1 MYYPDEIM
9 ASEQKE
15 NERAKLVVIHWEKK
29 PQEPAQMKLHALRLH
44 SEDATA
50 FHEYYPLTA
59 SLHQEQL
66 MATISLLW
74 KENFCWK
81 PYNKQKKR
89 S

>member
-1 MYYPDEIM
+1 M
-9 ASEQKE
+9 ASEQKK

-29 PQEPAQMKLHALRLH
+29 LWEPAQLKSYALRLC
-44 SEDATA
+44 SEGVTTA

-66 MATISLLW
+66 IATISLLW

-81 PYNKQKKR
+81 PYNKQKKM